1 MIKEFYSHIG
11 RLLKD
16 HLKNVGEEARR
27 MLDHPALLARTP
39 LSKAAY
45 FSGLSHDLGKFTSYF
60 QKHLNGEKVESK
72 MSNHA
77 FVSAVIGAY
86 ITIKRLGEFPDIPE
100 RRFIPL
106 LSFLAIHRHHGN
118 LKDPRELLPRARK
131 YLNKWPEDI
140 KRLDNEFYGPFRTME
155 AQLRDLC
162 NNWDNIYENLKELE
176 IAVEVE
182 EFIKKQPVVEVFAE
196 LETIYFELERLH
208 RENERMAARLCLWGQ
223 LLFSALVDA
232 DKFSA
237 ANVGRL
243 QRGYLQEDLVERY
256 IAQNFPKPRHELDN
270 LRSEFHKGVKEK
282 VEQLLQENDDWHLLS
297 ITAPTGMG
305 KTFAALDTALRI
317 RNALEKKWGKDYVP
331 RIIYALPFI
340 NIIEQNYEEYHKVL
354 SSQLGLEYESSPER
368 YLLRHHYLAEIS
380 YSSDNEKKP
389 VEEALLLTESWES
402 EIVVTT
408 FVQVFQTIM
417 GYRNKFL
424 KKLHNLIGAVMILD
438 EVQSLP
444 VEYWDLVN
452 KVFQIL
458 CNEIGLI
465 ILQITATQPMIFP
478 KSSMKELSSNYK
490 RFFEYQNRTVLN
502 VDLREKSEDMW
513 VEWVLDLYRR
523 QGSVMVVVNT
533 IRTSINLYKKIK
545 EKVESFGVEPYK
557 LSAPSS
563 NKWLVYLS
571 TNITP
576 DQRRKRLKDLKNLL
590 KNNNCGRA
598 ILISTQVVEAGVD
611 IDFPSVVREIGPFD
625 SIVQVSGRC
634 NREGQRDVGFVYVG
648 CFENGRASHVY
659 GGVHITAA
667 RNILKGIEEKY
678 SKGINEKDYMEIVEK
693 YFNIVKEN
701 CSKEQSQKLWNAY
714 IKLIY
719 DSFEQGALSEFELL
733 EHLEQLP
740 VCVPLTAEDEEW
752 LLEVY
757 AKEVLNERKSFME
770 RRLAAIKYKKRFH
783 DMTIRPLLCRAVNNL
798 PISLNK
804 SGSIRWIPIRDRES
818 FYDIEYGFKWLP
830 EDKSVWCL

>member
-1 MIKEFYSHIG
+1 MIKEFYSHID

-16 HLKNVGEEARR
+16 HLKNVGEEAGR
-27 MLDHPALLARTP
+27 MLDHPALPARIL

-45 FSGLSHDLGKFTSYF
+45 FTGLSHDLGKFTSYF
-60 QKHLNGEKVESK
+60 QRHLNGERVESK

-77 FVSAVIGAY
+77 FVSAVMGGY
-86 ITIKRLGEFPDIPE
+86 ITIKRLGEFPDMPE
-100 RRFIPL
+100 RKFIPL

-118 LKDPRELLPRARK
+118 LKDPRELLPRTRK
-131 YLNKWPEDI
+131 CLNKWPEDI
-140 KRLDNEFYGPFRTME
+140 KRLDNKFYGPFRAME
-155 AQLRDLC
+155 AQLRDFC
-162 NNWDNIYENLKELE
+162 NNWDNIYGDLKELG

-182 EFIKKQPVVEVFAE
+182 EFIKKQPVVEVFTE
-196 LETIYFELERLH
+196 LEKIYFELERLH
-208 RENERMAARLCLWGQ
+208 REDERMAARLCLWGQ

-237 ANVGRL
+237 ANVERL

-256 IAQNFPKPRHELDN
+256 IVQNFPKPRHELDK
-270 LRSEFHKGVKEK
+270 LRSEFHKGVREK
-282 VEQLLQENDDWHLLS
+282 VKQLLQGNDDWHLLS
-297 ITAPTGMG
+297 ITASTGMG
-305 KTFAALDTALRI
+305 KTFAALDAALRI
-317 RNALEKKWGKDYVP
+317 RNALEGKWGKDYVP

-354 SSQLGLEYESSPER
+354 SSQLGQEYKSSPER
-368 YLLRHHYLAEIS
+368 YLLRHHYLAEVS

-408 FVQVFQTIM
+408 FVQVFQTII

-424 KKLHNLIGAVMILD
+424 KKLHNLIGAIVILD

-444 VEYWDLVN
+444 VEYWDLTN
-452 KVFQIL
+452 KIFQIL
-458 CNEIGLI
+458 CDEMGLI

-478 KSSMKELSSNYK
+478 KSSMRELYTNYK
-490 RFFEYQNRTVLN
+490 RLFEYQNRTVLN
-502 VDLREKSEDMW
+502 VDLGEKSGDMW
-513 VEWVLDLYRR
+513 AEWVLELYGRHS
-523 QGSVMVVVNT
+523 SVMVVVNT
-533 IRTSINLYKKIK
+533 IRSSIDLYKKIK
-545 EKVESFGVEPYK
+545 ERVEGFGVEPYK
-557 LSAPSS
+557 LSAPS
-563 NKWLVYLS
+563 NNEWLVYLS

-590 KNNNCGRA
+590 KNNCGRA

-634 NREGQRDVGFVYVG
+634 NREGQRDMGFVYVG
-648 CFENGRASHVY
+648 CFENGQASHVY

-667 RNILKGIEEKY
+667 RNILKGIEKKY
-678 SKGINEKDYMEIVEK
+678 PEGINEKNYMEIVEK

-701 CSKEQSQKLWNAY
+701 SSKEQSQKLWSAY

-719 DSFEQGALSEFELL
+719 DSLEQGALSEFELL
-733 EHLEQLP
+733 EHLEQIP

-757 AKEVLNERKSFME
+757 AKEVLSEQKPFTE
-770 RRLAAIKYKKRFH
+770 RRLAAIKFKKRFH

-804 SGSIRWIPIRDRES
+804 SGSIRWIPIRDREF

>member
-1 MIKEFYSHIG
+1 MIKEFYSHID

-16 HLKNVGEEARR
+16 HLKNVGKEAGR
-27 MLDHPALLARTP
+27 MLDHPALPARIL

-45 FSGLSHDLGKFTSYF
+45 FTGLSHDLGKFTSYF
-60 QKHLNGEKVESK
+60 QRHLNGERVESK

-77 FVSAVIGAY
+77 FVSAVMGGY
-86 ITIKRLGEFPDIPE
+86 ITIKRLGEFPDMPE
-100 RRFIPL
+100 RKFIPL

-118 LKDPRELLPRARK
+118 LKDPRELLPRTRK
-131 YLNKWPEDI
+131 CLNKWPEDI
-140 KRLDNEFYGPFRTME
+140 KRLDNKFYGPFRAME
-155 AQLRDLC
+155 AQLRDFC
-162 NNWDNIYENLKELE
+162 NNWDNIYGDLKELG

-182 EFIKKQPVVEVFAE
+182 EFIKKQPVVEVFTE
-196 LETIYFELERLH
+196 LEKIYFELERLH
-208 RENERMAARLCLWGQ
+208 REDERMAARLCLWGQ

-237 ANVGRL
+237 ANVERL

-256 IAQNFPKPRHELDN
+256 IVQNFPKPRHELDK
-270 LRSEFHKGVKEK
+270 LRSEFHKGVREK
-282 VEQLLQENDDWHLLS
+282 VKQLLQGNDDWHLLS
-297 ITAPTGMG
+297 ITASTGMG
-305 KTFAALDTALRI
+305 KTFAALDAALRI
-317 RNALEKKWGKDYVP
+317 RNALEGKWGKDYVP

-354 SSQLGLEYESSPER
+354 SSQLGQEYKSSPER
-368 YLLRHHYLAEIS
+368 YLLRHHYLAEVS

-408 FVQVFQTIM
+408 FVQVFQTII

-424 KKLHNLIGAVMILD
+424 KKLHNLIGAIVILD

-444 VEYWDLVN
+444 VEYWDLTN
-452 KVFQIL
+452 KIFQIL
-458 CNEIGLI
+458 CDEMGLI
-465 ILQITATQPMIFP
+465 ILQITATQPMIFS
-478 KSSMKELSSNYK
+478 KSSMRELYTNYK
-490 RFFEYQNRTVLN
+490 RLFEYQNRTVLN
-502 VDLREKSEDMW
+502 VDLKEKSGDMW
-513 VEWVLDLYRR
+513 AEWVLELYGRHS
-523 QGSVMVVVNT
+523 SVMVVVNT
-533 IRTSINLYKKIK
+533 IRSSIDLYKKIK
-545 EKVESFGVEPYK
+545 ERVEGFGVEPYK
-557 LSAPSS
+557 LSAPS
-563 NKWLVYLS
+563 NNEWLVYLS

-590 KNNNCGRA
+590 KNNCGRA

-634 NREGQRDVGFVYVG
+634 NREGQRDMGFVYVG
-648 CFENGRASHVY
+648 CFENGQASHVY

-667 RNILKGIEEKY
+667 RNILKGIEKKY
-678 SKGINEKDYMEIVEK
+678 PEGINEKNYMEIVEK

-701 CSKEQSQKLWNAY
+701 SSKEQSQKLWSAY

-719 DSFEQGALSEFELL
+719 DSLEQGALSEFELL
-733 EHLEQLP
+733 EHLEQIP

-757 AKEVLNERKSFME
+757 AKEVLSEQKPFTE
-770 RRLAAIKYKKRFH
+770 RRLAAIKFKKRFH

-798 PISLNK
+798 SISLNK
-804 SGSIRWIPIRDRES
+804 SGSIRWIPIRDREF